1 MSYRNV
7 DYTKKKKSKPVAKKS
22 NLVKSDETGT
32 FKWERTGTRQGKK
45 KKYLTN
51 FSDIKAR
58 AKEKMTSNKAY
69 SASTFKEAF
78 DQATKGDK
86 LKFRWKNKDYLT
98 TKGKREDRFPVTT
111 DKKKPADKKLNIFQK
126 FTKKMRGTN
135 PDGSIRTQAEFEA
148 ARDKRKLEK
157 RITKIKE
164 RKNQR
169 KSYSAKNLK
178 ELEAKL
184 NQ

>member
-1 MSYRNV
+1 MVKSIIVNKDGSISKDGKTYKSRGE
-7 DYTKKKKSKPVAKKS
+7 YAKAMKEKRSKPIAKKS
-22 NLVKSDETGT
+22 NIVKSDETGT
-32 FKWERTGTRQGKK
+32 FIWERTGTRMGKK

-98 TKGKREDRFPVTT
+98 TKGKRADRFPVTT
-111 DKKKPADKKLNIFQK
+111 DKKK
-126 FTKKMRGTN
+126 
-135 PDGSIRTQAEFEA
+135 A
-148 ARDKRKLEK
+148 AVVGKDQRQLVKRVKWMEKRK
-157 RITKIKE
+157 KE
-164 RKNQR
+164 G
-169 KSYSAKNLK
+169 KSYSAKNLS
-178 ELEAKL
+178 ELTKKL
-184 NQ
+184 EELNIR